1 MKKKISITA
10 YTYGEHKDFNRVA
23 HVLDFFKRE
32 NPTGWFI
39 RFNGLSGDDY
49 KATDFIN
56 SQRWQSP
63 PIKRESYLATSLT
76 QEARELRTRLQGIVD
91 IINRH

>member
-10 YTYGEHKDFNRVA
+10 YTYGEHKNFNRVSDVIA
-23 HVLDFFKRE
+23 FFEKE

-49 KATDFIN
+49 KATDFIR
-56 SQRWQSP
+56 SQKSQPP
-63 PIKRESYLATSLT
+63 PINRESYKATSLT

-91 IINRH
+91 IINSH